1 MATTKN
7 TLLVSPHADEAKV
20 LLDKIRA
27 LRLEIP
33 RLVPEV
39 PSQNRKLVNAGVP
52 DPFIESASVAVQS
65 SVRLEQASGVDAV
78 AMRDSFGF
86 ALAYDAVVKELQ
98 ALARSMAYTI
108 RVQRAEAALNAFDV
122 YAFAQRLSGQKDGL
136 ELLPHVENMKK
147 KLNHTRQARK
157 ASKKPVPATALAP
170 TTSDKK

>member
-1 MATTKN
+1 MANKN

-39 PSQNRKLVNAGVP
+39 PSENRKLVKAGVP

-65 SVRLEQASGVDAV
+65 SVRLEQASGVDPL

-108 RVQRAEAALNAFDV
+108 RVQRAEAAQNAFDV
-122 YAFAQRLSGQKDGL
+122 YAFAQRLSVRTDGA
-136 ELLPHVENMKK
+136 ELLPHVDNMRK
-147 KLNHTRQARK
+147 KLNHTRLRN
-157 ASKKPVPATALAP
+157 ASNKLVPVPELPASP
-170 TTSDKK
+170 TNGKK